1 LIERK
6 LSNNELRGIDTEVH
20 IQDDRYPK
28 WVIKLMQE
36 INPKKAPKIKRP
48 RFKSMYANNNKR
60 KKGLRYIK

>member
-1 LIERK
+1 MIERK

-36 INPKKAPKIKRP
+36 INPKKAPKIKRR
-48 RFKSMYANNNKR
+48 RFRAMYADTKP
-60 KKGLRYIK
+60 KKGLRYVK